1 MIAATTADGVASSN
15 QEIPGPDAVGSRSA
29 VEALPIRYPTDTLG
43 LREPLPFRYQ
53 TATDPLPLACS
64 PGACIAGSA
73 GPVLPA
79 IMRINRPSLT
89 PANGAGNARKR

>member
-43 LREPLPFRYQ
+43 LREPLPIRYRSR
-53 TATDPLPLACS
+53 A
-64 PGACIAGSA
+64 
-73 GPVLPA
+73 
-79 IMRINRPSLT
+79 RPEHASR
-89 PANGAGNARKR
+89 ARPDRFCQQSCG